1 MGRKFP
7 YVLALLIFGAFLSG
21 CTPHKPANLYGA
33 RIDAEVASKN
43 WINEEGEVK
52 IHVDQTLSNKVI
64 FDQEAERLT
73 QECLETPRRQLK
85 SSKAARTKT
94 TRYNS
99 DSYFCD
105 RIDIK
110 LVTDNGRT
118 FLIKPRRV
126 CAWAQDEKLFICQEV
141 IFTSDYATRDQWRE
155 AKRTTQVF
163 RYEGPSARSAI

>member
-7 YVLALLIFGAFLSG
+7 YVLAWLITGAFLSS
-21 CTPHKPANLYGA
+21 CTANKPANLYEA

-52 IHVDQTLSNKVI
+52 IYVDQTLSNDAL
-64 FDQEAERLT
+64 FDQERERLN

-85 SSKAARTKT
+85 LSKAARTKP

-105 RIDIK
+105 SFDIT
-110 LVTDNGRT
+110 LVTNNGRT
-118 FLIKPRRV
+118 FLIRPRRE

-141 IFTSDYATRDQWRE
+141 SFTSDYATRDQWRE

-163 RYEGPSARSAI
+163 RYE

>member
-7 YVLALLIFGAFLSG
+7 YVLAWLITGAFLSS
-21 CTPHKPANLYGA
+21 CTANKPANLYEA

-52 IHVDQTLSNKVI
+52 IYVDQTLSNDAL
-64 FDQEAERLT
+64 FYQERERLN

-85 SSKAARTKT
+85 LSKAARTKP

-105 RIDIK
+105 SFDIT
-110 LVTDNGRT
+110 LVTNNGRT
-118 FLIKPRRV
+118 FLIKPRRE

-141 IFTSDYATRDQWRE
+141 SFTSDYATRDQWRE

-163 RYEGPSARSAI
+163 RYE

>member
-1 MGRKFP
+1 MGRKAQ
-7 YVLALLIFGAFLSG
+7 YVLAWLIFGVLLSS
-21 CTPHKPANLYGA
+21 CTPHKPANLYEA

-52 IHVDQTLSNKVI
+52 IYVDQNLTNEAL
-64 FDQEAERLT
+64 FDQEAERLN
-73 QECLETPRRQLK
+73 QECLETPKRQLK
-85 SSKAARTKT
+85 LSKAARTKP

-105 RIDIK
+105 RFDIT

-118 FLIKPRRV
+118 FLIKPRRA
-126 CAWAQDEKLFICQEV
+126 CAWAQDEKFFICQEV
-141 IFTSDYATRDQWRE
+141 SFTSDYATRDQWSE

-163 RYEGPSARSAI
+163 RYE

>member
-1 MGRKFP
+1 MGRNFP
-7 YVLALLIFGAFLSG
+7 YVLAWLIFGVLLSS
-21 CTPHKPANLYGA
+21 CTPHKPANLYEA

-52 IHVDQTLSNKVI
+52 IYVDQTLSNEVL
-64 FDQEAERLT
+64 FDQEAERLN

-85 SSKAARTKT
+85 SSKAARTKP

-105 RIDIK
+105 RFDIT

-118 FLIKPRRV
+118 FLIKPRRA

-141 IFTSDYATRDQWRE
+141 TFTSDYATRDQWSE
-155 AKRTTQVF
+155 ANRTTQIF
-163 RYEGPSARSAI
+163 RYE

>member
-7 YVLALLIFGAFLSG
+7 YVLAWLITGAFLSS
-21 CTPHKPANLYGA
+21 CTANKPANLYEA

-52 IHVDQTLSNKVI
+52 IYVDQTLSNDAL
-64 FDQEAERLT
+64 FDQERERLN

-85 SSKAARTKT
+85 LSKAARTKP

-105 RIDIK
+105 SFDIT
-110 LVTDNGRT
+110 LVTNNGRT
-118 FLIKPRRV
+118 FLIKPRRE

-141 IFTSDYATRDQWRE
+141 SFTSDYATRDQWRE

-163 RYEGPSARSAI
+163 RYE